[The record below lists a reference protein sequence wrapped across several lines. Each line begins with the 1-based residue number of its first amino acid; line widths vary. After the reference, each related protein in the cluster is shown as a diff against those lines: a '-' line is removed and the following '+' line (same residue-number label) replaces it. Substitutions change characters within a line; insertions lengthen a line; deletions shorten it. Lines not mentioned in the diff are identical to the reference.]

1 MAIGKVL
8 TLLQMMSP
16 WGKGVKKLNNTIIVM
31 IIKRQPE
38 KETVNI
44 LSLFSL
50 YSPQKKNLI
59 FFASNY

>member
-50 YSPQKKNLI
+50 YSPQKKN
-59 FFASNY
+59 